1 VSDLEKERSPTT
13 GQSQSVSREW
23 SIYPDPDGWWFRRRH
38 GAELA
43 DTSTAAAVR
52 KRKTKIASSPVAV
65 DIQKQSLL
73 SLDRW
78 PTIKKVIFL
87 NIWFPR
93 TTRL

>member
-1 VSDLEKERSPTT
+1 MSDLEKERSPTT

-52 KRKTKIASSPVAV
+52 KRNQLLAHFKTKVASSPVAV

-73 SLDRW
+73 SPGCWIRKGLR
-78 PTIKKVIFL
+78 
-87 NIWFPR
+87 
-93 TTRL
+93 